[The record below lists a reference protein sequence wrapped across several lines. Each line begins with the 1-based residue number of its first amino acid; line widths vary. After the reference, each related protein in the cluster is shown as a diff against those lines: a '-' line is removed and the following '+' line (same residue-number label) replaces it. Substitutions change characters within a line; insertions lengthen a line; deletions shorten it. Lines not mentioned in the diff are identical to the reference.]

1 MENDT
6 LVIRE
11 KHYTV
16 NNLHQLP
23 AEINGYKATSKTE
36 GDTTCYFGELNPLSN
51 FHPASFTHD
60 GIQYHSTEQL
70 IQHKKSQLFENRTTE
85 MAILASISALG
96 CKNEAR
102 NIRNYDQ
109 KQWEESAKTLCY
121 DGIKEKFV
129 QNLWL
134 KKVLLSTN
142 EDTLAEATYDKFWG
156 TLIPFHRRDCTDR
169 EKWHGVG
176 IMGEMLMA
184 IREELWPINAPD
196 AVLDRTHEDEMIN
209 QTPDH
214 T

>member
-6 LVIRE
+6 LVIRA

-36 GDTTCYFGELNPLSN
+36 EGTTCYFGELNPLSN
-51 FHPASFTHD
+51 FHPASFNHD

-70 IQHKKSQLFENRTTE
+70 IQHKKSQLFEDQTIE
-85 MAILASISALG
+85 AAILASTSILD

-109 KQWEESAKTLCY
+109 KRWEESAKTLCY
-121 DGIKEKFV
+121 EGIKAKFV

-134 KKVLLSTN
+134 RKLLLSTN
-142 EDTLAEATYDKFWG
+142 DDTLAEATYYISSG
-156 TLIPFHRRDCTDR
+156 VLVYLSIMEIVLII
-169 EKWHGVG
+169 KSG
-176 IMGEMLMA
+176 M
-184 IREELWPINAPD
+184 EL
-196 AVLDRTHEDEMIN
+196 LL
-209 QTPDH
+209 
-214 T
+214 